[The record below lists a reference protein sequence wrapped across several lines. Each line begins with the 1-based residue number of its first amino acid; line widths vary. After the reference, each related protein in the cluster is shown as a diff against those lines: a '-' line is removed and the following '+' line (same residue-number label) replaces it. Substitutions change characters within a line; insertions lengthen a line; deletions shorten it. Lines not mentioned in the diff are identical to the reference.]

1 MSKSADNNVRM
12 YEGHRKRQQ
21 ERILSVAEQLFHRQG
36 IIAVGLNDIAD
47 AASVTRATIYRYYA
61 NKMEIAWAVYQR
73 YASHVFD
80 SMPASVWN
88 TQMNGADR
96 LNALLTGFCDYYFK
110 RPQGAQYVADF
121 NRIYGDNA
129 EVAMIRMANPIRA
142 KGNDPLTTLVELGI
156 RDGSLRP
163 VLVPT
168 LIRAMILT
176 VLHGLEQRML
186 QFGNEITSEYGHALK
201 DIYACTVEIMMQG
214 LRANTG
220 VAA

>member
-1 MSKSADNNVRM
+1 
-12 YEGHRKRQQ
+12 
-21 ERILSVAEQLFHRQG
+21 
-36 IIAVGLNDIAD
+36 
-47 AASVTRATIYRYYA
+47 
-61 NKMEIAWAVYQR
+61 MEIAWAVYQR

-214 LRANTG
+214 LRANAG